1 MQTANILE
9 DVVYND
15 NKPSISVLMET
26 ATSKEIRIV
35 FTENQY
41 MKEHQTPH
49 PITVEMVEGELDFGV
64 EGQILGLQ
72 RGDMLSL
79 SGGVPHDLRAK
90 TKAIVRLTLSQA
102 DSLQRVEDVLK
113 L

>member
-1 MQTANILE
+1 MKSASILKNVSYKE
-9 DVVYND
+9 

-26 ATSKEIRIV
+26 STSKEIRIA
-35 FTENQY
+35 FLANQY

-49 PITVEMVEGELDFGV
+49 PITVEMVEGNLDFGV
-64 EGQILGLQ
+64 EGKILHLE
-72 RGDMLSL
+72 RGDILSL
-79 SGGVPHDLRAK
+79 EGGVPHDLLAK
-90 TKAIVRLTLSQA
+90 TKCIVRLTLSLA